1 MLRGLTGMVQ
11 FDNEGF
17 RTNIMLDIMELS
29 YNGLQRVGTW
39 NSSGKLNIT
48 RMLLPTSVHDSE
60 SLHNRTFR
68 VLTALVSLVLCK
80 LSKTAEILIRVG
92 LCSLQDLNQLSYPFK
107 WRLSVCQW
115 LKQQILFRW
124 DHERNFRGWWGMRVP
139 EASSLLAYV
148 SQLEVHVTFMWTKW
162 LDV

>member
-29 YNGLQRVGTW
+29 YKGLQRVGTW

-48 RMLLPTSVHDSE
+48 RRVPPTSVHDSE

-68 VLTALVSLVLCK
+68 VLTALVSPVLHKLTLRK
-80 LSKTAEILIRVG
+80 LSKTAEILI
-92 LCSLQDLNQLSYPFK
+92 
-107 WRLSVCQW
+107 
-115 LKQQILFRW
+115 
-124 DHERNFRGWWGMRVP
+124 
-139 EASSLLAYV
+139 
-148 SQLEVHVTFMWTKW
+148 
-162 LDV
+162 